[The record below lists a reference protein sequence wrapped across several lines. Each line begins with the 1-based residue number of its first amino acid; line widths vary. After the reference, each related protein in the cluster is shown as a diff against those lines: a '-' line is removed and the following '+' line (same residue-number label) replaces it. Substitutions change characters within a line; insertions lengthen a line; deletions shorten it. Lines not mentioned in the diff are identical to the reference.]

1 MKEAVYMKKSLQMKV
16 YDGLLYLSAE
26 GMDIYFMPY
35 QQESEQGEVP
45 PQDGEGY
52 CTDTTTW
59 D

>member
-1 MKEAVYMKKSLQMKV
+1 MKKSLQMKV

-52 CTDTTTW
+52 CTDTRTW